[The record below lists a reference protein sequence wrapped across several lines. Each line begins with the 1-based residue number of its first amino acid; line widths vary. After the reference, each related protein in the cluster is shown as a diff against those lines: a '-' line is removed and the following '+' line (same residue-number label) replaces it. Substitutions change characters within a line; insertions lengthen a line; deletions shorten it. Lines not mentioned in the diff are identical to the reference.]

1 MNAPV
6 AKTCR
11 QRRLFARF
19 ASVCA
24 LVALAL
30 LLLPA
35 AAHADGYSMSQTYI
49 GATVEADGSL
59 TVVEGRQF
67 DFDDDIN
74 GVFWEINTG
83 SNQQGGSAGVD
94 VLSVEEEDTAFNKVD
109 SANKGD
115 SGVYTVEQTGDGV
128 KIKVFSPHESGDSAI
143 YYVSYTMTGAVMNWT
158 DTAELYWKF
167 VGDGWSA
174 DSDDVEMEVY
184 FANAAAG
191 TAAVKGDNFRAWGHG
206 TLTGDVSLDEDEP
219 MVTYTIPCVHQGEF
233 AEARIA
239 FPSDWVPWLSASSEE
254 RMSTILSEE
263 KAWADEANARRA
275 HARMIANALAALSIV
290 AAVAFTGTIVVFKLR
305 RRKPKPLFQD
315 EYFRDVPSAD
325 HPAVLSALMSWNE
338 VPDQAYIA
346 TLMKLTDDRVIKL
359 EQATVTKAKKGLLGR
374 EKEEQTYRITVT
386 DEAWKAA
393 KKDGIDR
400 DVLKV
405 FFAGVKPD
413 KDGVRSRT
421 FSELEEYAS
430 ERTTSVGD
438 KLEDYQNTV
447 KGKLA
452 DSEYVA
458 SDGIV
463 AMVFCLV
470 LGILIAFVPVGS
482 IFFTDGAQANIT
494 AAVISVPIVLVGI
507 GVGLTFRRFTPEGAE
522 VAARCKALK
531 HWLED
536 FTRLKEA
543 IPSDLILWNKLL
555 VMGVALGVSK
565 EVLRQLAE
573 AVPADLRN
581 SDDFYDNYPCY
592 WWYYHHYGN
601 ESPLDSFNDVYHETI
616 RELASSSDS
625 SSGGSGGGF
634 SGGGGGGVGGGGGG
648 TF

>member
-74 GVFWEINTG
+74 GVFWEINAGT
-83 SNQQGGSAGVD
+83 NQQGGAAGVD

-115 SGVYTVEQTGDGV
+115 SGVYTVEQSDGGV
-128 KIKVFSPHESGDSAI
+128 KIKVFSPHESGDSVI
-143 YYVSYTMTGAVMNWT
+143 YYVSYTMTGAVMNWA

-206 TLTGDVSLDEDEP
+206 PLTGDVSLDADEP

-239 FPSDWVPWLSASSEE
+239 FPSDWVPQLAASGEE
-254 RMSTILSEE
+254 RMSTILGEE
-263 KAWADEANARRA
+263 KEWADEANARRA
-275 HARMIANALAALSIV
+275 HARMIANVLAVLSVV
-290 AAVAFTGTIVVFKLR
+290 AAVAFTGTIVVLKLR

-374 EKEEQTYRITVT
+374 EKEEQTYRVTVS
-386 DEAWKAA
+386 DAGWKSA
-393 KKDGIDR
+393 KGIDHM
-400 DVLKV
+400 VLKV
-405 FFAGVKPD
+405 FFAGAKPD
-413 KDGVRSRT
+413 ENGDRSRT
-421 FSELEEYAS
+421 FDELQHYVKQHA
-430 ERTTSVGD
+430 TPVGD

-470 LGILIAFVPVGS
+470 LGILIACVPAGS
-482 IFFTDGAQANIT
+482 IFFTDGAHANIV
-494 AAVISVPIVLVGI
+494 AAVVSVPIVLVGI

-543 IPSDLILWNKLL
+543 VPGDLVLWNKLL
-555 VMGVALGVSK
+555 VMGAALGVSK

-573 AVPADLRN
+573 AVPPEVREADG
-581 SDDFYDNYPCY
+581 FYDNYPCY
-592 WWYYHHYGN
+592 WWYYHHYGID
-601 ESPLDSFNDVYHETI
+601 SPLDSFNDVYHESI

-625 SSGGSGGGF
+625 SGGGGGGGF